1 MINHEK
7 LSQKLYCFNYD
18 DISESYD
25 KQRAYQG
32 QSVELI
38 TVGILNLLIFETTV
52 KCAKIQIIYD
62 F

>member
-7 LSQKLYCFNYD
+7 LSQKVYCSNYD

-25 KQRAYQG
+25 KQRAYQS
-32 QSVELI
+32 QSVELM